1 MALKQIRIHGRGGQ
15 GAVTC
20 AQLLAAAAFKDN
32 KSCQA
37 FPFFGVERRGAPV
50 TAFCRVDDKYIR
62 TREQVYEPDYVMVLD
77 ASLLDAVNVAEG
89 LSDKGMIIIN
99 TNEDAKKLKISTKA
113 EIRAIDVTKIALEKI
128 GKPFVNAPMLGAFV
142 AATGLVSL
150 DSLIAAV
157 KENFAAKPEIA
168 EKNIAAVN
176 AAYDA
181 IKKKK

>member
-20 AQLLAAAAFKDN
+20 AELLAVAAFKDG
-32 KSCQA
+32 KYSQA

-50 TAFCRVDDKYIR
+50 TAFARIDDKAIR
-62 TREQVYEPDYVMVLD
+62 THEQVYEPDYVMVLD
-77 ASLLDAVNVAEG
+77 SSLTESVDVAEG
-89 LSDKGMIIIN
+89 LNGKGIIIVN
-99 TNEDAKKLKISTKA
+99 TSENAKSLKLNTPATVKT
-113 EIRAIDVTKIALEKI
+113 IDVTKIALDAI

-157 KENFAAKPEIA
+157 KENFKGAIA
-168 EKNIAAVN
+168 EKNVAAVKK
-176 AAYDA
+176 AYEA
-181 IKKKK
+181 MKGR